1 MLGRGR
7 PPTRTLAVLVAVLAL
22 LPACG
27 TKRSV
32 ALAAAAADER
42 ERASAVSPE
51 DGPGVT
57 ATEVR
62 VGFVLLELEK
72 LSKTLGFTLP
82 ESGDLE
88 AQIQAIADDVNER
101 GGIAGRRM
109 VPVVRRYEALTDSQA
124 NEEKLC
130 TAFTQDDKVFA
141 VVLQGQF
148 QSNARPCYARA
159 RTLMLDT
166 TAFSVEQSTFDE
178 LAPYLWQPSY
188 PEYGE
193 LSAALVADLDQAG
206 FFDGRKLG
214 VVGIDSPQ
222 NRAVYDDDIA
232 AELAAVGVE
241 AEVVRWIDPSS
252 SATLQ
257 TGQDQAV
264 SAFKAADVDRLLVVG
279 GQRLAAFMMTTA
291 QKQNWYPAFALTTF
305 DQPDFGIRNYPDS
318 MVGALGVSLSAG
330 FDVGDDQLE
339 WPATAGERRCKEVLE
354 RTGDRF
360 PARANARQG
369 LLYCD
374 AAWLL
379 RDAFAGSEGPVNAE
393 AFREGVVAL
402 GDRFEPAAAYAAE
415 FGPGRYAGAVG
426 FRRMRYGR
434 DCNCMELVGD
444 TRTFEGR

>member
-1 MLGRGR
+1 MTGR
-7 PPTRTLAVLVAVLAL
+7 PSRAALVVAVSVALAAV

-32 ALAAAAADER
+32 AIAAAAAEEQ
-42 ERASAVSPE
+42 ERASAVSPQ

-62 VGFVLLELEK
+62 VGFVLLELDK
-72 LSKTLGFTLP
+72 LAKTLGFTLP
-82 ESGDLE
+82 PSGDLE
-88 AQIQAIADDVNER
+88 AQIRAIADDVNAR
-101 GGIAGRRM
+101 GGIAGRRL

-148 QSNARPCYARA
+148 QSNARACYARA
-159 RTLMLDT
+159 KTVMLDT
-166 TAFSVEQSTFDE
+166 TAFAVEQSIFEE
-178 LAPYLWQPSY
+178 LSPYLWQPSY

-193 LSAALVADLDQAG
+193 LSAALVADLDQG
-206 FFDGRKLG
+206 RFFRGHRLG

-222 NRAVYDDDIA
+222 NRAVYQDDIA
-232 AELAAVGVE
+232 AQLAEVGVN
-241 AEVVRWIDPSS
+241 AAVVRWIDSSS

-257 TGQDQAV
+257 AGQDQAV
-264 SAFKAADVDRLLVVG
+264 SAFKSADVDRLLVVG

-305 DQPDFGIRNYPDS
+305 DQPDFGIRNYPES
-318 MVGALGVSLSAG
+318 MVGAVGVSLSAA
-330 FDVGDDQLE
+330 FDVGDDQMA
-339 WPATAGERRCKEVLE
+339 WPATPGERRCQAVLE
-354 RTGDRF
+354 QTGDRF
-360 PARANARQG
+360 PTRANARQG

-379 RDAFAGSEGPVNAE
+379 RDAFEGSDGPVNAQ
-393 AFREGVVAL
+393 AFRQGVFAL
-402 GDRFEPAAAYAAE
+402 GDRFEPAAAYATR

-434 DCNCMELVGD
+434 DCNCMELIGD
-444 TRTFEGR
+444 TRRFEDR